1 MILRVFTSSVP
12 GHCGSHKNLLDLVL
26 FLSYYRPVN
35 RVVWTVKA
43 TKQLRK
49 LKDTSMQKRI
59 YLEAQALTDFPNCA
73 NVKKLVNAA
82 YGYRLR
88 VGVYRVLFDFDGAVR
103 IVRIEEVRKRD
114 ERTY

>member
-1 MILRVFTSSVP
+1 M
-12 GHCGSHKNLLDLVL
+12 
-26 FLSYYRPVN
+26 YRI
-35 RVVWTVKA
+35 VWTVKA

-49 LKDTSMQKRI
+49 LKEASMQKRI
-59 YLEAQALTDFPNCA
+59 YREAQALTDFPNCA

-88 VGVYRVLFDFDGAVR
+88 VGGYRVLVDFDGTVK

-114 ERTY
+114 GHTY